1 MKRHRGAV
9 ALALTLAACV
19 PAKREAPAQA
29 RISVPDAWRE
39 PDVAIG
45 EVDAQWWKAFNDPAL
60 VKLVDAAL
68 AHNTDLLVSS
78 ARVEQARA
86 QLGIASS
93 TRWPSLNA
101 VIGAQRTRTLG
112 DLGESIGS
120 AIQPQLSAAWEL
132 DLWGRLAKLERAA
145 QLQYAATHTER
156 DAAALSLAA
165 QTASAYLTL
174 VSLDTQLLVTK
185 KTVESRQRA
194 LDLFTDRARVG
205 YTSQLE
211 LSQAQSEF
219 EAVQQAVPQIEFA
232 IRRQENAI
240 RLLTGDLPGPIER
253 GLPLIEIQPPEI
265 PAVLPS
271 TLLRRRPDLVQ
282 AELALAAA
290 DTMLA
295 ARRADFL
302 PSVSLSASVGRL
314 YVDALDYDPVQVWS
328 IGGSVLAPIFN
339 AGRIRSQFDAATA
352 QRDQAA
358 FAYRGVTLRAF
369 GEVEN
374 ALAGVD
380 SYRAQIERLHNRR
393 EILGRSLTLAHDRF
407 RAGYSSYLEE
417 LDAQRNL
424 YNTELSAI
432 SVRESQLL
440 NLVNLYRVL
449 GGGWSAPT
457 TAPPPPTEP

>member
-1 MKRHRGAV
+1 
-9 ALALTLAACV
+9 
-19 PAKREAPAQA
+19 
-29 RISVPDAWRE
+29 
-39 PDVAIG
+39 
-45 EVDAQWWKAFNDPAL
+45 
-60 VKLVDAAL
+60 
-68 AHNTDLLVSS
+68 
-78 ARVEQARA
+78 
-86 QLGIASS
+86 
-93 TRWPSLNA
+93 
-101 VIGAQRTRTLG
+101 
-112 DLGESIGS
+112 
-120 AIQPQLSAAWEL
+120 
-132 DLWGRLAKLERAA
+132 
-145 QLQYAATHTER
+145 
-156 DAAALSLAA
+156 
-165 QTASAYLTL
+165 
-174 VSLDTQLLVTK
+174 
-185 KTVESRQRA
+185 
-194 LDLFTDRARVG
+194 
-205 YTSQLE
+205 
-211 LSQAQSEF
+211 
-219 EAVQQAVPQIEFA
+219 
-232 IRRQENAI
+232 
-240 RLLTGDLPGPIER
+240 
-253 GLPLIEIQPPEI
+253 
-265 PAVLPS
+265 
-271 TLLRRRPDLVQ
+271 
-282 AELALAAA
+282 
-290 DTMLA
+290 MLA